1 MPTPPKPTTYCGD
14 LEHLSP
20 ALMPL
25 IKDDHWVGWRWALRK
40 SKDGTQKWTKPP
52 YQVRNPNRL
61 AKNNDPA
68 TWGPFNVGLALA
80 RKKKLEGLG
89 FVLFKSNI
97 AAVDIDHVRDPNT
110 GLSAPWAEQ
119 LIEEAKALG
128 CYVEITPS
136 GTGYRIIGRGTGAAL
151 HRRFNVD
158 PKSGAAIELYR
169 GCERYITIT
178 ALEVGQCSELPLI
191 DSFIDGLLA
200 RYENGGAGARDN
212 MFDLNDAVKQDQ
224 AIDYE
229 DLIKSGAPE
238 GSRSDLFH
246 SVVGHLYTQGL
257 SEEEILK
264 KLEAHPNGIAAKFT
278 GRLAKETRRSY
289 QKWQR
294 EKQARVTGQSPS
306 LLPPS
311 PPAGGPPSS
320 PPPPGAP
327 PAPPPPPPQPR
338 TWPSIRIIAGELPRV
353 VDEAESALLASG
365 YELYQRGGLIVR
377 PALSTLRAAHNRDT
391 LAWRLVPLNAQH
403 LIELMTRVARFYRYN
418 ERKKTFAVTDA
429 PPKIAETY
437 LAREGLWRIPILTG
451 IVNTP
456 FLRID
461 GTLCDQPGYDATT
474 GLVFK
479 PNGVSFPR
487 IPPKPSRDDALKA
500 LAVLNK
506 PIETFPFVTNADR
519 SVALSGI
526 LTPLDRHALA
536 TAPLHAFDS
545 PVAGSGKS
553 LLVDLVAMIA
563 TGRLMP
569 VISQGR
575 NEEEFEKR
583 LGAALLAGDV
593 VVSIDNID
601 RELQSAFL
609 CQALT
614 QQMLNIRLL
623 GYSRNVETPVLASVY
638 ATGNNLTVAGDLT
651 RRTLMSTL
659 DAGVERPETRIFD
672 VDVLS
677 LARAERPHLVV
688 AGLTILRAWHNTEQK
703 EEGAKLDPFGGFDS
717 WSQRIRQ
724 ALVWLDQADP
734 CETVVKVR
742 KGDPERLELYAV
754 MEQWRLKLGI
764 GGFFPIPRVIEHA
777 DVDSEFHA
785 ALMAIAG
792 GQTSISSSRLSRW
805 LRRNE
810 RKVIGGFRF
819 QQTGMLHGY
828 QLWGLVKA

>member
-1 MPTPPKPTTYCGD
+1 MPTPSKPTTYCGD
-14 LEHLSP
+14 LEHLPP

-25 IKDDHWVGWRWALRK
+25 TKDDHWVGWRWELRK

-68 TWGPFNVGLALA
+68 TWGPFDIGLAWT

-89 FVLFKSNI
+89 FALFKSGI

-110 GLSAPWAEQ
+110 GLTAPWAEQ
-119 LIEEAKALG
+119 LIEEARALG

-151 HRRFNVD
+151 HRRFNLEN
-158 PKSGAAIELYR
+158 GTAIELYR

-200 RYENGGAGARDN
+200 RYENGAGAGARDD
-212 MFDLNDAVKQDQ
+212 MFDLNNAAKQGQ

-229 DLIKSGAPE
+229 DLIKNGAPE

-246 SVVGHLYTQGL
+246 SVVGHLYVQGF
-257 SEEEILK
+257 SEEKILK
-264 KLEAHPNGIAAKFT
+264 KFEAHPSGIAAKFT
-278 GRLAKETRRSY
+278 DKPGRLAKETRRSY

-294 EKQARVTGQSPS
+294 AKQARVTGQSPS

-320 PPPPGAP
+320 PPPPGT
-327 PAPPPPPPQPR
+327 PPPPPQPQ

-353 VDEAESALLASG
+353 VDEAESALLGSG
-365 YELYQRGGLIVR
+365 CELYQRGGLIVR
-377 PALSTLRAAHNRDT
+377 PVLSTLKAAHNRDT
-391 LAWRLVPLNAQH
+391 LGWRLVPLNAQH
-403 LIELMTRVARFYRYN
+403 LIELMTRVARFYKW
-418 ERKKTFAVTDA
+418 ERKGKGKFVVTDA
-429 PPKIAETY
+429 PLKIAETY
-437 LAREGLWRIPILTG
+437 LAREGLWRVLILTG

-461 GTLCDQPGYDATT
+461 GSLCDQPGYDAAT

-487 IPPKPSRDDALKA
+487 IPARPTRDDALKA

-506 PIETFPFVTNADR
+506 PIETFPFVTSADR

-553 LLVDLVAMIA
+553 LLVDLIAMIA

-593 VVSIDNID
+593 VVSIDNLD
-601 RELQSAFL
+601 RELQSGFL

-623 GYSRNVETPVLASVY
+623 GYSRNIETLVGASIY

-651 RRTLMSTL
+651 RRVLMSTL
-659 DAGVERPETRIFD
+659 DAGVERPETRTFD
-672 VDVLS
+672 VDVLA
-677 LARAERPHLVV
+677 LARAERPHLVA

-703 EEGAKLDPFGGFDS
+703 EEGAKLDPFGGFDD

-734 CETVVKVR
+734 CETIVKVR
-742 KGDPERLELYAV
+742 KGDPERLALYAV
-754 MEQWRLKLGI
+754 MEQWRLKLGV
-764 GGFFPIPRVIEHA
+764 GGSFSVPRVIEIA
-777 DVDSEFHA
+777 DVDPDFHPV
-785 ALMAIAG
+785 LMAVAS
-792 GQTSISSSRLSRW
+792 GQTGISSSRLSKW

-819 QQTGMLHGY
+819 QQAGMLHGY
-828 QLWGLVKA
+828 PLWSLVKA